1 MVAASA
7 NAQSPSRLRFSLPED
22 NRPRT
27 AADFAR
33 LDADTAYQRG
43 DYNKVVE
50 VAGRLLQA
58 DPSDHV
64 AYHLRGS
71 AQIEL
76 GRASGSSKLIRDGI
90 SDSRQALALAGNRFV
105 WLYVPYLY
113 GLTSLAQVEQRPQ
126 HAELAIQVAGP
137 VLERPLVAPTDKAQ
151 LLFQRGYA
159 YRTKG
164 DAQPAL
170 ADLNEAIRLAPD
182 HLAAHLQ
189 RAEIQATSGDTKSA
203 LASYDR
209 AAETFPNVPVVF
221 NDRGALRRA
230 TGNLDGAIADFTRA
244 VQIDA
249 RFSMGYLNRAIC
261 LSDRHQLDAAESDFT
276 QSLQIDPNQPLVY
289 RLRGNARLSQGRV
302 VAGLSDFTAAIKL
315 APNAAE
321 GFEDRGF
328 ANFYAGKFTEA
339 AADFGRARE
348 FNSQRS
354 YLAPWQALA
363 SWRANPGAAKTKSL
377 VTELEGANAL
387 QGWPAHVARFL
398 LDMVD
403 DKALLAATDEQSS
416 SSKTDRLCEAHFF
429 RGQKALLEN
438 NADAA
443 AAHFRESVKTGAT
456 HLAAYRGARYEL
468 KDFPK

>member
-1 MVAASA
+1 
-7 NAQSPSRLRFSLPED
+7 LPED

-33 LDADTAYQRG
+33 LEADTAYQRG
-43 DYNKVVE
+43 DYNKVIE
-50 VAGRLLQA
+50 VSNRLLQL

-64 AYHLRGS
+64 AFHLRAS

-76 GRASGSSKLIRDGI
+76 GRASSSSKLIRDGI
-90 SDSRQALALAGNRFV
+90 ADSRQALALAGNRYV
-105 WLYVPYLY
+105 WLYLPYLY
-113 GLTSLAQVEQRPQ
+113 GLTSLSQVEQRVQ

-137 VLERPLVAPTDKAQ
+137 VIERPFVAPADKAQ

-159 YRTKG
+159 YRIKG
-164 DAQPAL
+164 DSKLAL

-182 HLAAHLQ
+182 HLGAQLQ
-189 RAEIQATSGDTKSA
+189 RAEIHSASGDTNTA

-209 AAETFPNVPVVF
+209 AAETFPNVAVVF

-230 TGNLDGAIADFTRA
+230 TGNLDGAISDFTRA
-244 VQIDA
+244 VQIDP

-261 LSDRHQLDAAESDFT
+261 LTDRSQLDAAESDFS
-276 QSLQIDPNQPLVY
+276 QSLQLDPNQPLAY
-289 RLRGNARLSQGRV
+289 RLRGNARLSQGRLTQ
-302 VAGLSDFTAAIKL
+302 GLADFTAAIKL
-315 APNAAE
+315 SPSAPE
-321 GFEDRGF
+321 GYEDRGF
-328 ANFYAGKFTEA
+328 AHFYAGKFTEA

-348 FNSQRS
+348 LNAALT

-377 VTELEGANAL
+377 VTELEGPNAL

-398 LDMVD
+398 LDMED
-403 DKALLAATDEQSS
+403 DKALLAATDEQSNN
-416 SSKTDRLCEAHFF
+416 SKTDRLCEASFF
-429 RGQKALLEN
+429 RGQKSLLEG

-443 AAHFRESVKTGAT
+443 AGHFRESVKTSAT

-468 KDFPK
+468 KDFSR